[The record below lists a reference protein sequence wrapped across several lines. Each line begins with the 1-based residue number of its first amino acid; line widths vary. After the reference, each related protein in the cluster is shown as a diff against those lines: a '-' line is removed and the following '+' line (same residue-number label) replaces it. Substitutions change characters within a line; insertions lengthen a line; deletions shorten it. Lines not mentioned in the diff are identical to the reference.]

1 MERSKAHLLRAFG
14 QRIRHERREL
24 GLSLQQLAEKAHLSR
39 RFLVEIEGG
48 RGNPSLEKI
57 AALALALQKPLR
69 ALCDLPIHPIPSR
82 RVALL
87 GIRGAGKSTVGPLLA
102 RHLEVPFQE
111 LDQAIEDSAGMT
123 TREIFELEGRGGF
136 LRREAEALEQWLG
149 RHGTGVLA
157 LPGSIVSHPE
167 AYDRLLST
175 CTTIWLQATPDTHWN
190 RVVAQ
195 GDTRPM
201 AGNDQAMK
209 HLIDLVEQRREAYER
224 ADFVL
229 ETSEL
234 TPDSCVEQILS
245 FLEEQERFR
254 ESGDEVSSPN

>member
-1 MERSKAHLLRAFG
+1 MERTKGHLLRAFG
-14 QRIRHERREL
+14 QRVRHERREM
-24 GLSLQQLAEKAHLSR
+24 GFSLQQLAERASISR

-69 ALCDLPIHPIPSR
+69 FLCDLPIHPIPNH

-87 GIRGAGKSTVGPLLA
+87 GIRGAGKSTMGPLLA
-102 RHLEVPFQE
+102 QELEVPFQE
-111 LDQAIEDSAGMT
+111 LDLAIENAAGMT

-136 LRREAEALEQWLG
+136 LRREAEALEKWLS

-157 LPGSIVSHPE
+157 LPGSIVNHPK
-167 AYDRLLST
+167 AYDRLLTT
-175 CTTIWLQATPDTHWN
+175 CTTIWLQASPDTHWN

-209 HLIDLVEQRREAYER
+209 HLVDLVEQRREAYER

-229 ETSEL
+229 ETTSMD
-234 TPDSCVEQILS
+234 PSACVQAILA
-245 FLEEQERFR
+245 FLDHKEDLR
-254 ESGDEVSSPN
+254 EATTASSD

>member
-1 MERSKAHLLRAFG
+1 MERTKGHLLRAFG

-24 GLSLQQLAEKAHLSR
+24 GLSLLQLSERAGLSR

-57 AALALALQKPLR
+57 AALALALHKPLR
-69 ALCDLPIHPIPSR
+69 ALCDLPIHPIPRR

-102 RHLEVPFQE
+102 QHLEVPFQE
-111 LDQAIEDSAGMT
+111 LDQAIEDAAGMT

-149 RHGTGVLA
+149 KHGTGVLA
-157 LPGSIVSHPE
+157 LPGSIVNHPQ
-167 AYDRLLST
+167 AYDRLLTT
-175 CTTIWLQATPDTHWN
+175 CTTIWLRASPVTHWN

-209 HLIDLVEQRREAYER
+209 HLVDLVEQRREAYER

-229 ETSEL
+229 ETTEL
-234 TPDSCVEQILS
+234 SPEACVEAILG
-245 FLEEQERFR
+245 FLESQEAQV
-254 ESGDEVSSPN
+254 EA